1 MTRWD
6 SLTRELETLE
16 QRIATE
22 RTKGQRSTATLAL
35 IKRARTE
42 RLKLG
47 TRISKRQRQGVAA

>member
-6 SLTRELETLE
+6 SLTRELEALE

-42 RLKLG
+42 RSKLG
-47 TRISKRQRQGVAA
+47 TKIIKRQRSQAA